1 MEIKEAK
8 WRKSIEMEMKEE
20 ILRWRMENGE
30 RGENGGKGLKMEI
43 KNVKWR
49 QSNFNGKRK

>member
-1 MEIKEAK
+1 
-8 WRKSIEMEMKEE
+8 
-20 ILRWRMENGE
+20 MENGE
-30 RGENGGKGLKMEI
+30 REENGGKGLKMEI